1 MARVLIIFA
10 HPALEKSRIHL
21 ALLRHIRP
29 LKGITFH
36 DLYQLYPDFD
46 IDVKKEQAL
55 LLEHDVIIFQHPFY
69 WYSCPAIIKQ
79 WQDLVLEHHW
89 AYGRDGRMLEGKRTF
104 NAISTG
110 AKREAY
116 SAGGRN
122 RFPINA
128 LLAPFDQTA
137 YLCRM
142 RFLPPFVVDGSFRL
156 SQADIEMKAVQY
168 EQLLLS
174 FINDRLTEEEC
185 RRVEYLNDLF
195 PVPKIVES

>member
-1 MARVLIIFA
+1 MSRVLIIFA
-10 HPALEKSRIHL
+10 HPALEKSRIHA
-21 ALLRHIRP
+21 ALLRHVRS
-29 LKGITFH
+29 LNGITFH
-36 DLYQLYPDFD
+36 DLYQAYPDFD
-46 IDVKKEQAL
+46 IDVKREQAL

-89 AYGRDGRMLEGKRTF
+89 AYGRDGRKLEGKLTF

-110 AKREAY
+110 GKREVY
-116 SAGGRN
+116 SKTGRN
-122 RFPINA
+122 RFSIGE

-137 YLCRM
+137 YLCKM
-142 RFLPPFVVDGSFRL
+142 KFLPPFVIDGSFRL

-168 EQLLLS
+168 EQVLLS
-174 FINDRLTEEEC
+174 FLNNRLTESEC
-185 RRVEYLNDLF
+185 KGAEYLNDLF

>member
-10 HPALEKSRIHL
+10 HPALEKSRVHA
-21 ALLRHIRP
+21 ALLRHIRTLP
-29 LKGITFH
+29 GITFH

-46 IDVKKEQAL
+46 IDVKREQAL

-89 AYGRDGRMLEGKRTF
+89 AYGRDGRMLEGKLTF

-110 AKREAY
+110 GKREVY
-116 SAGGRN
+116 SKTGRN
-122 RFPINA
+122 RFSIGE

-137 YLCRM
+137 YLCKM
-142 RFLPPFVVDGSFRL
+142 KFLPPFVIDGSFRL

-168 EQLLLS
+168 EQVLLS
-174 FINDRLTEEEC
+174 FINDKITETGC
-185 RRVEYLNDLF
+185 KSVEYLNDLF
-195 PVPKIVES
+195 PVPQIVES